1 MSETTGDDATGMALR
16 REDREQAR
24 TEAEN
29 FASHEH
35 RHSDD
40 TVDMTDVAQAWLAD
54 DPDPQTRDE
63 LIALL
68 KAGDSRGL
76 AQRFQGRLHVA
87 PHGLVGTH
95 GAGPAHLNRVTV
107 AKLASA
113 LAGFLRARGHG
124 HLLLVRDQDVL
135 SARLIDDMAEILLG
149 AGLQVAYLAGKV
161 DSIAPAMASAGADTA
176 IVVSGDADR
185 TTLALYVGEGIGLN
199 AAEAG
204 ELDAAMATA
213 GPLMSMPRG
222 DLGRLRVL

>member
-1 MSETTGDDATGMALR
+1 MSETTGDDASGMPLR
-16 REDREQAR
+16 REDRERER
-24 TEAEN
+24 TAEEN

-40 TVDMTDVAQAWLAD
+40 TVDMSEVAQAWLLD

-63 LIALL
+63 LMALL
-68 KAGDSRGL
+68 RAGNSRGL

-107 AKLASA
+107 AKFAAA

-135 SARLIDDMAEILLG
+135 SARLIDDLAEILLG
-149 AGLQVAYLAGKV
+149 AGLQVGYLAGSV
-161 DSIAPAMASAGADTA
+161 ASIPAAMAAAGADTA
-176 IVVSGDADR
+176 VVVTGDADR
-185 TTLALYVGEGIGLN
+185 TTLALYVGEGIPLT

-204 ELDAAMATA
+204 EIDAAMATA
-213 GPLMSMPRG
+213 APLMTMPRG
-222 DLGRLRVL
+222 DLSRLRIL